1 MLDNLKK
8 KFKDFKL
15 RDIFKR
21 KAGPPI
27 PKELLANK
35 PLQKAIVWRHRGKV
49 LKRLGAIFLASAAL
63 STGLQ
68 YTPNLVS
75 TKFDDFMAGRGYADN
90 LSQNFHTG
98 EIRVYDRFN
107 PLYPFHLAGREVA
120 IEWHESLKITHL
132 AAIPLA
138 FETPSIY
145 WGGLKKGFED
155 MLPGSELDA
164 YSMANN
170 DKPSDRVNFIRP
182 PGEFSLDSFLA
193 DFSGVDGGKLT
204 FKNDRQDL
212 RDVLFAF
219 TMLHEARH
227 GDQEKLANMNAN
239 ESDADLY
246 AFRVLQARGVDPA
259 LLKEAATIVAHARSL
274 NAVLRGDAGHVS
286 TFTLQRGSGRIFDG
300 YQDAAAFKRLHD
312 VLGEADV
319 RNDKA
324 FPQRMPAGQ
333 RYLYLTLAMEQEGL
347 LDEDAGMK
355 KAAVAY
361 VSALSY
367 FDKAAGGKMI
377 DPTFDISKVDL
388 SYLTQKYKPVPDKL
402 DVPAAAP
409 KAPKPSS

>member
-1 MLDNLKK
+1 MLENLKK

-15 RDIFKR
+15 RDIFRR
-21 KAGPPI
+21 KAAPPI
-27 PKELLANK
+27 PKELLENK
-35 PLQKAIVWRHRGKV
+35 PLRKAILKHHRRKI
-49 LKRLGAIFLASAAL
+49 LKRLGAVFLASAAL
-63 STGLQ
+63 STTLQ

-75 TKFDDFMAGRGYADN
+75 TKYDEYMAGRGFDNN
-90 LSQNFHTG
+90 LSEHFHTG

-107 PLYPFHLAGREVA
+107 PLYPFHLAGREVNLV
-120 IEWHESLKITHL
+120 WHEGMKTTHL

-138 FETPSIY
+138 IATPFVY
-145 WGGLKKGFED
+145 VGGLQKGFLD
-155 MLPGSELDA
+155 MIPGSELDA

-182 PGEFSLDSFLA
+182 PGEFSLTSFLD
-193 DFSGVDGGKLT
+193 DFSGMDGKKIV
-204 FKNDRQDL
+204 FRNDREDL
-212 RDVLFAF
+212 RNVLFEF
-219 TMLHEARH
+219 VMLHEARH
-227 GDQEKLANMNAN
+227 GDQEKRAYITAN

-246 AFRVLQARGVDPA
+246 AFKVMQARGVDPA
-259 LLKEAATIVAHARSL
+259 LLREAATIVAHARTL
-274 NAVLRGDAGHVS
+274 NAVLRGDASHVS

-324 FPQRMPAGQ
+324 FPARMPAGQ
-333 RYLYLTLAMEQEGL
+333 RYLYLTVAMEQEGL

-361 VSALSY
+361 VNAINY
-367 FDKAAGGKMI
+367 FNHASGGAMI
-377 DPTFDISKVDL
+377 DPKFDMSKVDL

-402 DVPAAAP
+402 DAPSVP
-409 KAPKPSS
+409 KAPKPNS

>member
-27 PKELLANK
+27 PQELLDNK
-35 PLQKAIVWRHRGKV
+35 PLQKAIVKRHRRKV
-49 LKRLGAIFLASAAL
+49 LKRLGGIFMASAML

-68 YTPNLVS
+68 YTPGLVS
-75 TKFDDFMAGRGYADN
+75 VKFDDFMAGRGYADN
-90 LSQNFHTG
+90 LSQHFHTG

-107 PLYPFHLAGREVA
+107 PLYPFHRAGREVA
-120 IEWHESLKITHL
+120 IEWHENMKISRF

-138 FETPSIY
+138 VATPFIY
-145 WGGLKKGFED
+145 WGGLTSGFGD

-170 DKPSDRVNFIRP
+170 DKPADRVNFIRP
-182 PGEFSLDSFLA
+182 PGEFSLNSFLA

-227 GDQEKLANMNAN
+227 GDQEKLANANAN

-246 AFRVLQARGVDPA
+246 AFKVLQARGVDPA
-259 LLKEAATIVAHARSL
+259 LLREAATIVAHARTL
-274 NAVLRGDAGHVS
+274 NAVLGGDASHVS

-319 RNDKA
+319 RNDLA
-324 FPQRMPAGQ
+324 FPPRMPAGQ

-361 VSALSY
+361 VNAINY
-367 FDKAAGGKMI
+367 FNNASGGAMI
-377 DPTFDISKVDL
+377 DPKFDMSKIDL

-402 DVPAAAP
+402 NVPAAAP
-409 KAPKPSS
+409 KAPKPNS